1 MRQTGGIMGAVA
13 VFGGTGRL
21 GAEVVRHLARQGPV
35 RFAFHSKLAE
45 AADLVATLQAQGHD
59 VAATQ
64 VDVRDAAAVGA
75 FLAQADA
82 GTGLRA
88 VVSAN
93 GAPFPVCPL
102 WEADPADFRRIVE
115 VDVFGS
121 FHILQAAT
129 RLLAARGGGAIVL
142 FLTAAV
148 MRTALYDGMSAIS
161 KTAVAGMIRQMARD
175 AGSLNVRVNGIAPGV
190 VDTDKLAD
198 LSILP
203 PYKRRLVDAF
213 IADTPLPRLNNPA
226 TIAALAAFLTT
237 DIAADISGQII
248 GTDGGYSA

>member
-1 MRQTGGIMGAVA
+1 MAGVA

-21 GAEVVRHLARQGPV
+21 GARVVQHLAAQGPV
-35 RFAFHSKLAE
+35 RFAFHAKAEE
-45 AADLVATLQAQGHD
+45 AAAQVAAMRAQGLD
-59 VAATQ
+59 VDATR
-64 VDVRDAAAVGA
+64 VDVCDVAAVGA
-75 FLAQADA
+75 FLAQTDA
-82 GTGLRA
+82 ETGLRA

-102 WEADPADFRRIVE
+102 WEAEAADFRRIVE
-115 VDVFGS
+115 VDLFGS

-148 MRTALYDGMSAIS
+148 MRTAVYDGMSSIS

-175 AGSLNVRVNGIAPGV
+175 AGPLNVRVNGIAPGV

-198 LSILP
+198 LSVLP

-213 IADTPLPRLNNPA
+213 IADTPLPRLNNPE
-226 TIAALAAFLTT
+226 TIAALAAFLTS